1 MRRLQL
7 AGHRP
12 IGLVGGATGLVG
24 DPSGRSAERQLHERD
39 VIEGWVARIR
49 SQVER
54 YLSFDGDNAATIV
67 NNLEWTG
74 ELSAIDWLRDIG
86 KHFSVNRM
94 LAKEAVAARLD
105 AGGISYTEFSYQ
117 VMQALDFL
125 ELYRRHGVTLQLG
138 GSDQWGNLTAGV
150 DLIRRV
156 EGVQAHALATPL
168 ITRPDGEKFGKS
180 TGSTLWL
187 DPALTT
193 PFAFYQWF
201 VNTDDSVAGTYL
213 RVFSFRPREE
223 IEALEAS
230 VAARPDAREAQRALA
245 LEVTELVHG
254 TDAAAGA
261 AEASRALFGDGDLG
275 ALDAGTLEA
284 AFADLPRAEVGPANG
299 MPSVLDLLVSSGLSE
314 SRGQARRVLGEGG
327 AYVNNRRVT
336 DPCGR
341 PGPIG
346 PARRAMAAAPARK
359 AEPGRGR
366 GPSSREPRL
375 RHRGARVG
383 PRRSRAH
390 GALRVGRDRR
400 YRIVRPVVGRPVADP
415 RRRRRDRGSDIPR
428 GALSPRATE
437 RAQAVDR
444 RALGLPRIAPPSG
457 RRARTRRGRSSTPR
471 RRPSRRCCSAPR
483 RSGRPAS

>member
-1 MRRLQL
+1 MATAEGRTAVLDDLEWRRMIADHTDLDALRSAMAGGPLSYYGGFDPTAPSLHFGNLVLLVTMRRLQL

-39 VIEGWVARIR
+39 VIEGWVERIR

-54 YLSFDGDNAATIV
+54 YLDFTGPNAAIVV
-67 NNLEWTG
+67 NNLEWTAQ
-74 ELSAIDWLRDIG
+74 LSAIDWLRDVG

-156 EGVQAHALATPL
+156 EGTQAHALATPL

-223 IEALEAS
+223 IEALEAA

-245 LEVTELVHG
+245 LELTDLVHG

-261 AEASRALFGDGDLG
+261 AEASRALFGDGDLA

-284 AFADLPRAEVGPANG
+284 ALADLPRAEIGPANG

-327 AYVNNRRVT
+327 AYLNNRRVT
-336 DPCGR
+336 DPAAVPERSDLLGGR
-341 PGPIG
+341 W
-346 PARRAMAAAPARK
+346 
-359 AEPGRGR
+359 
-366 GPSSREPRL
+366 L
-375 RHRGARVG
+375 
-383 PRRSRAH
+383 
-390 GALRVGRDRR
+390 L
-400 YRIVRPVVGRPVADP
+400 
-415 RRRRRDRGSDIPR
+415 
-428 GALSPRATE
+428 L
-437 RAQAVDR
+437 
-444 RALGLPRIAPPSG
+444 
-457 RRARTRRGRSSTPR
+457 RRGKRHLAVAEVRES
-471 RRPSRRCCSAPR
+471 
-483 RSGRPAS
+483 